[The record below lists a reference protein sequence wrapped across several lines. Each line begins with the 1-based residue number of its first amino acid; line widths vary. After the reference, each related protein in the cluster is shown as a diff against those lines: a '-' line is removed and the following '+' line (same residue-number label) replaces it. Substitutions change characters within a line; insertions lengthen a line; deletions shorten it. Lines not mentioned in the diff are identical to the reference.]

1 MQLRS
6 RGKEQEESEKAG
18 IQVLHSE
25 RLKKKRVDE
34 PIQFST
40 LDLEIFDLNSQEEY
54 SDF

>member
-1 MQLRS
+1 VERSKKRARRLEFRCFIQSGLRK
-6 RGKEQEESEKAG
+6 R
-18 IQVLHSE
+18 
-25 RLKKKRVDE
+25 RVDE